1 MSYKNFLVPVGVAAA
16 ALIADGSHASQTPRV
31 VPQIPSGL
39 EDSTEVVNT
48 PSDPVLQKVLY
59 QIGAEKHALLLRK
72 PASGIIYAQ
81 HVSHSSHGSHQ
92 SHGSHRS
99 GR

>member
-1 MSYKNFLVPVGVAAA
+1 MSYKKFLVPIGVAAA
-16 ALIADGSHASQTPRV
+16 ALIADGSHASQTPLEI
-31 VPQIPSGL
+31 PKIPSALG
-39 EDSTEVVNT
+39 DSTEAVNA
-48 PSDPVLQKVLY
+48 PSDPVIQRMLY

-81 HVSHSSHGSHQ
+81 HYSHSSHGSHQ

-99 GR
+99 G